1 MRSAILFHLHF
12 SGALS
17 LNPLALIL
25 GKEGPSS
32 SLEPAPSC
40 VFLPCLSPLGF
51 EDTTL
56 IAPKFSPPHHL
67 LSPSTELSKL
77 KNRQVVTTS
86 DMQDD

>member
-17 LNPLALIL
+17 LDPLALIL

-32 SLEPAPSC
+32 SVEPAPPVCSY
-40 VFLPCLSPLGF
+40 PPSPLRF
-51 EDTTL
+51 EDTTP
-56 IAPKFSPPHHL
+56 APPKFSPPHHL

-77 KNRQVVTTS
+77 KNWQVVTIS
-86 DMQDD
+86 DMRDD